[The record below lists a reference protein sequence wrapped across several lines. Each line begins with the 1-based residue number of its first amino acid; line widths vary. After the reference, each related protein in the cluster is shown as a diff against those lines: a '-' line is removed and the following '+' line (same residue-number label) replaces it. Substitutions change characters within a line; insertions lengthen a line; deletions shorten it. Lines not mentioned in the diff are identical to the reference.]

1 MAKQLPLPFPDLPH
15 YAAEDFIS
23 APSNALA
30 QELLAKPAS
39 WTNGRLVL
47 WGEAGCG
54 KSHLACMWAGGNGA
68 SAVRGAALRGVPEPQ
83 GGPVA
88 VDDADLVPDEAALLH
103 LINGAAEAGQ
113 PVLLTA
119 QTPPARTAIALPDL
133 ASRLRASLAVQILPP
148 DDELLA
154 TLLARLAADRQL
166 ALDLPVRNFLLTRLP
181 RTPGALREA
190 VARLDKGSLGRR
202 KITRALAADLLSDLV
217 QMS

>member
-1 MAKQLPLPFPDLPH
+1 
-15 YAAEDFIS
+15 
-23 APSNALA
+23 
-30 QELLAKPAS
+30 
-39 WTNGRLVL
+39 
-47 WGEAGCG
+47 
-54 KSHLACMWAGGNGA
+54 
-68 SAVRGAALRGVPEPQ
+68 
-83 GGPVA
+83 
-88 VDDADLVPDEAALLH
+88 